1 MFCIDAEYVLVFL
14 CSVFLLV
21 YTVAERHKANIKK
34 LVAISAIH
42 SFVFIS
48 STVYCLLFSGCK
60 ISKFLCKSNGKNPY
74 RLIGISLLRNA
85 VWR

>member
-34 LVAISAIH
+34 LVAIIAIH
-42 SFVFIS
+42 SFLFIS
-48 STVYCLLFSGCK
+48 STVY
-60 ISKFLCKSNGKNPY
+60 
-74 RLIGISLLRNA
+74 SL
-85 VWR
+85 

>member
-21 YTVAERHKANIKK
+21 YTVAERHIANIKK

-42 SFVFIS
+42 SFVFITS
-48 STVYCLLFSGCK
+48 MVFMF
-60 ISKFLCKSNGKNPY
+60 FLDAKLARWNEN
-74 RLIGISLLRNA
+74 
-85 VWR
+85 VMV

>member
-48 STVYCLLFSGCK
+48 SMVFMFFSGCK
-60 ISKFLCKSNGKNPY
+60 ISKME
-74 RLIGISLLRNA
+74 
-85 VWR
+85 

>member
-48 STVYCLLFSGCK
+48 SIVLCF
-60 ISKFLCKSNGKNPY
+60 FLNAKLARWNENVMVRFPNG
-74 RLIGISLLRNA
+74 
-85 VWR
+85 

>member
-34 LVAISAIH
+34 TCSNKCH
-42 SFVFIS
+42 PFIRFHNF
-48 STVYCLLFSGCK
+48 YGFMFFS
-60 ISKFLCKSNGKNPY
+60 
-74 RLIGISLLRNA
+74 
-85 VWR
+85 

>member
-34 LVAISAIH
+34 LVAIIAIH
-42 SFVFIS
+42 SFLFIS
-48 STVYCLLFSGCK
+48 STVYSLLFSDCK
-60 ISKFLCKSNGKNPY
+60 ISK
-74 RLIGISLLRNA
+74 I
-85 VWR
+85 

>member
-21 YTVAERHKANIKK
+21 CTVAERHIANIKK

-42 SFVFIS
+42 SFVFITS
-48 STVYCLLFSGCK
+48 MVLCFLLNAK
-60 ISKFLCKSNGKNPY
+60 LARWNENVMVRLPNG
-74 RLIGISLLRNA
+74 
-85 VWR
+85 